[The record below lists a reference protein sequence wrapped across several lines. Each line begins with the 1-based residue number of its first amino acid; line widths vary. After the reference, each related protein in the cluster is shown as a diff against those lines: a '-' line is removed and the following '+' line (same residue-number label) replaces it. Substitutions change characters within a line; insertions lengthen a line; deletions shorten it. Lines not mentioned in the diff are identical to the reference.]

1 MADDPFNQRRSM
13 EGSLHQLE
21 LTLKDGRGGEMG
33 EKQEEWG
40 EDKRGGTVMVGR
52 GGEEKRGKEKMTAA
66 AGGGRG
72 GEEEESR

>member
-1 MADDPFNQRRSM
+1 M

-21 LTLKDGRGGEMG
+21 LTLKDERGEEM
-33 EKQEEWG
+33 EKEKKREWG
-40 EDKRGGTVMVGR
+40 DEKRGGTVMVGR
-52 GGEEKRGKEKMTAA
+52 GGEGKKGKEKM